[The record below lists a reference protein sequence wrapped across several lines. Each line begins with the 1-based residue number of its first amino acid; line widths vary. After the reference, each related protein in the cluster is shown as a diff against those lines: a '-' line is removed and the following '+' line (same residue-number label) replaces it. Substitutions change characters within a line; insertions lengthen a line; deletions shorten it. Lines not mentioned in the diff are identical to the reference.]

1 MKGGIQIHGSLDSQV
16 EQQQPTT
23 QATAISVS
31 KMSRNSSKVVIEEND
46 RENIPAEECIES
58 KAYRINNIVSDAQN
72 KDGVPVRQLTGP
84 MSSRSG
90 DATKKQ

>member
-58 KAYRINNIVSDAQN
+58 KAYRINNIVSDA
-72 KDGVPVRQLTGP
+72 
-84 MSSRSG
+84 
-90 DATKKQ
+90 

>member
-16 EQQQPTT
+16 DQPTT

-58 KAYRINNIVSDAQN
+58 KAYRINNIVSDA
-72 KDGVPVRQLTGP
+72 
-84 MSSRSG
+84 
-90 DATKKQ
+90 

>member
-16 EQQQPTT
+16 EQQTT
-23 QATAISVS
+23 AVATTATAISVS

-58 KAYRINNIVSDAQN
+58 KAYRVHNIVSDTT
-72 KDGVPVRQLTGP
+72 V
-84 MSSRSG
+84 
-90 DATKKQ
+90 

>member
-16 EQQQPTT
+16 EQQQQQMPTT

-58 KAYRINNIVSDAQN
+58 KAYRVHNIVSDTT
-72 KDGVPVRQLTGP
+72 V
-84 MSSRSG
+84 
-90 DATKKQ
+90 